1 MRDGMCVHISSPVG
15 RRRVRLDDVIAH
27 PPRAKASTLLFVLL
41 TCKAYGSNIK
51 PFAVQPGSGVTACQK
66 ACFFLAKVKVGF
78 YHLSGE
84 SGGLPYLPG
93 YHLYNPLVTTHAV
106 TWGAVAGAELSAERT
121 ARSTTAPPRQRRAQ
135 TRADLAP
142 SSRPSSGR
150 AQCASIGLVL
160 SACSYSSGSMLRP
173 DTWLGLGLGSGSG
186 LGLPD
191 ADIEPEGGA
200 LHGAG
205 PKGQGCRRVRVKAA
219 QAR

>member
-121 ARSTTAPPRQRRAQ
+121 ARSTTAPPRHALSTTAPPRQSRDQTPARRAPTWRRAQ
-135 TRADLAP
+135 
-142 SSRPSSGR
+142 GR
-150 AQCASIGLVL
+150 AQAEL
-160 SACSYSSGSMLRP
+160 SAPSASR
-173 DTWLGLGLGSGSG
+173 
-186 LGLPD
+186 
-191 ADIEPEGGA
+191 
-200 LHGAG
+200 
-205 PKGQGCRRVRVKAA
+205 
-219 QAR
+219 